1 MDKIEFNNLKIL
13 QQIEYINSQTKKG
26 NSLEYSC
33 KEIGIGKGTLR
44 DRFSKLGYFYSK
56 RIRKYLKNTELPH
69 TVDKPKIQSNTSV
82 SEVVATSEIQG
93 NTGVSKKTKSLNKI
107 MALSDRFD
115 DIQNMLSWFEL
126 HKNDLT
132 TIAESDTVT
141 LDTDKFTGGTKIT
154 TVRLYKN
161 IQENFKIFCRLYP
174 QFKAMD
180 IMDQA
185 LLEYMEK
192 YN

>member
-1 MDKIEFNNLKIL
+1 
-13 QQIEYINSQTKKG
+13 
-26 NSLEYSC
+26 
-33 KEIGIGKGTLR
+33 
-44 DRFSKLGYFYSK
+44 
-56 RIRKYLKNTELPH
+56 
-69 TVDKPKIQSNTSV
+69 
-82 SEVVATSEIQG
+82 
-93 NTGVSKKTKSLNKI
+93 
-107 MALSDRFD
+107 
-115 DIQNMLSWFEL
+115 MLSWFEL

-132 TIAESDTVT
+132 TIVESDKVTNTVT
-141 LDTDKFTGGTKIT
+141 LDTDKFTRGTKIT

-161 IQENFKIFCRLYP
+161 IQESFQTFCRLYP